1 MRQFLIA
8 VALCASALSLSVS
21 TADAAMTKQAKDKF
35 VTRCVKSMYYPNAQC
50 VCMAGIADKK
60 LDDLSIAY
68 LSLDPLDV
76 RNSAAMSKK
85 MTGKELAAVDNFM
98 KTVPHSCA
106 GAK

>member
-1 MRQFLIA
+1 MRRILVLLVLVTSV
-8 VALCASALSLSVS
+8 VASS
-21 TADAAMTKQAKDKF
+21 TAFAAMDKGAHDKF
-35 VTRCVKSMYYPNAQC
+35 VARCKTSMYMSGAQC
-50 VCMAGIADKK
+50 SCMADIAGKK

-85 MTGKELAAVDNFM
+85 MTGAELASVDNFM
-98 KTVPHSCA
+98 KTAPHTCK